1 MMRRGQQPTV
11 AEVAEAAGVHRA
23 TAYRYFSSARS
34 LRAEAAIAAFDI
46 DPEEVY
52 ARALDHDPITLIDA
66 AVMAVCRLMFGE
78 EALFRQNLLAVLEQ
92 WFARHGDSERD
103 QVPIRSTRRFAWID
117 PAIEPL
123 QDILDAD
130 EFRRLRHALA
140 LTFGPEAVVV
150 TRDVCRLGVDEATEI
165 MRWAAATLM
174 RAAIAGRQAQP
185 DEAGAEA
192 WATELGHG

>member
-1 MMRRGQQPTV
+1 MSDAAADMMRRGQQPTV

-78 EALFRQNLLAVLEQ
+78 EALFRQNLLAVLE
-92 WFARHGDSERD
+92 
-103 QVPIRSTRRFAWID
+103 
-117 PAIEPL
+117 
-123 QDILDAD
+123 
-130 EFRRLRHALA
+130 
-140 LTFGPEAVVV
+140 
-150 TRDVCRLGVDEATEI
+150 
-165 MRWAAATLM
+165 
-174 RAAIAGRQAQP
+174 
-185 DEAGAEA
+185 
-192 WATELGHG
+192 